1 MIVVQGNGFSNNLT
15 QYDDFDPGS
24 LFRAD
29 DMEPFTFTVDEF
41 SADWIESGRGRGM
54 ARGFQ
59 ADLRY
64 RETPQ
69 SPEKSYDLRVN
80 HPLSIGGSEIFLIGH
95 GYAPSVTVRDRAG
108 EISYQGPT
116 VFLPQDQGFLSFGV
130 IKAASARPQ
139 VALEGLFY
147 PTYLMLDGDPVNV
160 MGDDRNPTL
169 SMLLYS
175 GDLGLDDG
183 VGQSFYVLDKSE
195 ADPVLEAD
203 GSPVRVDLQPG
214 QTATLPDDL
223 GTVTFD
229 GVEPWTR
236 VQISRTPGKEVA
248 LVGVVLALVGLLGSL
263 FIRPRRVWVRVRRV
277 SPGPG
282 PGSADGGGE
291 ADGVEVAGTGG
302 TMVEVAVLSRSNAG
316 TDTEGPTELDRVVAA
331 LGGPD
336 RPTREEPS

>member
-1 MIVVQGNGFSNNLT
+1 MPI
-15 QYDDFDPGS
+15 D
-24 LFRAD
+24 
-29 DMEPFTFTVDEF
+29 
-41 SADWIESGRGRGM
+41 
-54 ARGFQ
+54 
-59 ADLRY
+59 
-64 RETPQ
+64 
-69 SPEKSYDLRVN
+69 
-80 HPLSIGGSEIFLIGH
+80 
-95 GYAPSVTVRDRAG
+95 VTVRDSSG

-147 PTYLMLDGDPVNV
+147 PTYLMLDGDPINV

-183 VGQSFYVLDKSE
+183 VGQSFYVLDKSK
-195 ADPVLEAD
+195 ADPVLKAD

-214 QTATLPDDL
+214 QTETLPEGL

-236 VQISRTPGKEVA
+236 IQISRTPGKEVA
-248 LVGVVLALVGLLGSL
+248 LLGVVLALIGLLGSL
-263 FIRPRRVWVRVRRV
+263 FIRPRRVWVRVRRLA
-277 SPGPG
+277 PGERLPG
-282 PGSADGGGE
+282 EGGADEGE
-291 ADGVEVAGTGG
+291 AGGAEAAGSGG

-316 TDTEGPTELDRVVAA
+316 TDTEGETELDRVVAA
-331 LGGPD
+331 LGGPG
-336 RPTREEPS
+336 RTTREETSS